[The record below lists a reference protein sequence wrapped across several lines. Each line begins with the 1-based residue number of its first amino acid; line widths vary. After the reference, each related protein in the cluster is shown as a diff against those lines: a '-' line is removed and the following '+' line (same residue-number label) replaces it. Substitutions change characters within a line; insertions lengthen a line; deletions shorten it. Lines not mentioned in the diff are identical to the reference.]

1 MRRSLL
7 RIIKCPSKVRSSED
21 PGSDQISALPDDL
34 LLLILARL
42 RCALTAA
49 RTGILSRRWRN
60 LWTLL
65 SALIS
70 LVDVYLDAAS
80 VTSLLRAAARLDPEE
95 LMFAIDNKVKGS
107 HVDVPYFRR
116 VASIVLKSNTFITPF
131 CMLAGVKFAALDTL
145 SFSCSITG
153 LDDQIS
159 RCLRLRVLRLTVS
172 TKNNL
177 VIVHSTSPQELFVDS
192 IGRTERF
199 DIVAPVLRQYTVSLA
214 PYVGINVSM
223 LAPTLEMISW
233 YCCYVDASVP
243 IGYGHWRLIELM
255 LKNTAARQGQL
266 PSLRIHADIVC
277 VFSCSILL

>member
-1 MRRSLL
+1 M
-7 RIIKCPSKVRSSED
+7 P
-21 PGSDQISALPDDL
+21 
-34 LLLILARL
+34 
-42 RCALTAA
+42 
-49 RTGILSRRWRN
+49 
-60 LWTLL
+60 
-65 SALIS
+65 
-70 LVDVYLDAAS
+70 
-80 VTSLLRAAARLDPEE
+80 
-95 LMFAIDNKVKGS
+95 
-107 HVDVPYFRR
+107 
-116 VASIVLKSNTFITPF
+116 
-131 CMLAGVKFAALDTL
+131 AGVKFAALDTL

-266 PSLRIHADIVC
+266 PSLCIHADIVC
-277 VFSCSILL
+277 VFSCSILLWLLTKLIKLHKWYFIVLNLFSSARLLSLVSWPTSSGRLRSIWLRCSQIWSCI